1 MNETVSFNMVVPSS
15 EVDVLVQS
23 LVRRGA
29 AMEGVSYRYVPTT
42 DEPGLLG
49 HTDEDPFTMV
59 MGQSLLPN
67 LVQGLIEQSGNLQ
80 FGGMRINATGNQ
92 VCIMEDPDIEKG
104 TIVIATLNG
113 FKSYQPAAERNL
125 KYNLL
130 NDLTLFG

>member
-23 LVRRGA
+23 LIRRGA
-29 AMEGVSYRYVPTT
+29 AMERVSYRYVPTS

-49 HTDEDPFTMV
+49 HADEDPFTMV
-59 MGQSLLPN
+59 MGQSSLQN
-67 LVQGLIEQSGNLQ
+67 LVQGLIEQSGHLQ

-92 VCIMEDPDIEKG
+92 VSIMEDPDIEKG

-113 FKSYQPAAERNL
+113 FKYYHPAAGRNIQ
-125 KYNLL
+125 YSLL